1 MYQKTIEINVLQLVV
16 PMLYE
21 LKDDLLYD
29 QTLLNEV
36 QEKNQSILF
45 FCNSTKNDL
54 SYLFLQI
61 SKLITNQKSSLF

>member
-16 PMLYE
+16 LMLYE
-21 LKDDLLYD
+21 LKDDFLYD